1 MTTPRL
7 DRFERDGLV
16 FPVVD
21 SGPAAGVP
29 VVLLHGWP
37 QDARTW
43 ERLAPLLHAEGFRT
57 YAPAMRG
64 GAAEVSPRSRWAYRK
79 TVLADDVVA
88 LVEQV
93 GAPVHLVGH
102 DWGAAVAWLVATR
115 SPSSLRTLAAVS
127 VPHMGA
133 FVRALG
139 SPSQLLS
146 SWYIGANQLPWVPEL
161 VLGDPAR
168 TARLLVRAGQE
179 PGLAR
184 RDAALLADPV
194 VRRGG
199 LNLYRALVA
208 DAPSL
213 RGTTTVPALQ
223 VWGEDD
229 VAVTGQAF
237 RAAPAHA
244 RGPYAFAALPG
255 VGHWLPEQAPAQLA
269 ALLLAHWAE
278 HR

>member
-1 MTTPRL
+1 MASTRL
-7 DRFERDGLV
+7 ESFERDGLV
-16 FPVVD
+16 FPVADTGPVD
-21 SGPAAGVP
+21 GTP

-37 QDARTW
+37 QDPRAW
-43 ERLAPLLHAEGFRT
+43 DRLVPLLNANGHRT
-57 YAPAMRG
+57 YTPAMRG
-64 GAAEVSPRSRWAYRK
+64 GAAAVSPRSRWAYRK
-79 TVLADDVVA
+79 TVLADDVLA
-88 LVEQV
+88 LVQRID
-93 GAPVHLVGH
+93 GPVHLVGH
-102 DWGAAVAWLVATR
+102 DWGAAVAWLVASR
-115 SPSSLRTLAAVS
+115 APSSLRSLAAVS

-133 FVRALG
+133 FTRALG
-139 SPSQLLS
+139 HPSQLLS
-146 SWYIGANQLPWVPEL
+146 SWYIAANQLPWVPEL

-229 VAVTGQAF
+229 VAVTGSAF
-237 RAAPAHA
+237 RSAPAHA

-255 VGHWLPEQAPAQLA
+255 VGHWVPEQAPEELA
-269 ALLLAHWAE
+269 ALLLDHWAE
-278 HR
+278 HG